1 MRYIFFMHD
10 IFAQVKFKIDQDCLP
25 VPEKTFKKAIIDNYN
40 NKGRFTPELN
50 NKQVSCLIL

>member
-1 MRYIFFMHD
+1 MHD

-40 NKGRFTPELN
+40 NKGKFTPELN